1 MTPVR
6 TALDVDGIEAVL
18 AQHGAPNPARIV
30 DLGCGDGRIAVA
42 LSVRGHHVTG
52 LDYSASMLAAAR
64 DRAAQFG
71 TSIELVEADV
81 RAAHEHVTGVDV
93 ALSWY
98 TSFGYFDETAD
109 DVAAL
114 ESARATLAPGGVLL
128 LELQH
133 RDRVAAIHADSSP
146 QRLYEER
153 PDGIVLRELWF
164 DPVRGRA
171 GEHVRQLRADGTAE
185 DREFS
190 LRVYSA
196 TETRRAV
203 RRRRAGARGRLRR
216 PRADA
221 LRRLDAPARGREAH
235 RVILPPAALHPEPVR
250 PADLR
255 DRHHQAALVRHADRD
270 RDPARRLARVSASST
285 GAASHPAGRTPSPRG
300 ASRPA

>member
-1 MTPVR
+1 MGDWWRDFFDETYRDLWAGRMTPVR

-71 TSIELVEADV
+71 TSIELVEADI

-114 ESARATLAPGGVLL
+114 ESARAALAPGGVLL

-196 TETRRAV
+196 TEIVALCAAAGLALEAVYGGPGPTPFGVSTRLLVVA
-203 RRRRAGARGRLRR
+203 RR
-216 PRADA
+216 PA
-221 LRRLDAPARGREAH
+221 
-235 RVILPPAALHPEPVR
+235 
-250 PADLR
+250 
-255 DRHHQAALVRHADRD
+255 
-270 RDPARRLARVSASST
+270 
-285 GAASHPAGRTPSPRG
+285 
-300 ASRPA
+300 

>member
-1 MTPVR
+1 MGDWWRDFFDATYRDLWAARTTPER

-42 LSVRGHHVTG
+42 LAVRGHHLTG

-71 TSIELVEADV
+71 TSIDLVEADV
-81 RAAHEHVTGVDV
+81 RDAHQHVTGVDV

-114 ESARATLAPGGVLL
+114 ESARAALAPGGLLL

-171 GEHVRQLRADGTAE
+171 GEHVRQLRADGSAE

-190 LRVYSA
+190 IRVYSA
-196 TETRRAV
+196 TEIVALCAAAGLVLEAVYGGPGPTPFGISTRLLVVA
-203 RRRRAGARGRLRR
+203 RR
-216 PRADA
+216 PA
-221 LRRLDAPARGREAH
+221 
-235 RVILPPAALHPEPVR
+235 
-250 PADLR
+250 
-255 DRHHQAALVRHADRD
+255 
-270 RDPARRLARVSASST
+270 
-285 GAASHPAGRTPSPRG
+285 
-300 ASRPA
+300 